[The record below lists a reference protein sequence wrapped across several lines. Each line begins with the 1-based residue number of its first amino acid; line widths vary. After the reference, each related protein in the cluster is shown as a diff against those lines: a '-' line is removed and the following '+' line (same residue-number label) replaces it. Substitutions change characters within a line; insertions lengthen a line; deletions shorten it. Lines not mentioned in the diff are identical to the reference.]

1 MIRVEPF
8 LHESVW
14 LLASSG
20 LAGIFGNLLLGNS
33 IFPRDRAEKAIKEE
47 NNTERPE
54 LKIILVLIASIG
66 VMFLGLWVISQEAF
80 PFSRLMGILIF
91 SAGLDLFF
99 CNGMQGFRAQL

>member
-1 MIRVEPF
+1 M
-8 LHESVW
+8 
-14 LLASSG
+14 
-20 LAGIFGNLLLGNS
+20 LGNS